1 MNTKS
6 VLFVLLISVF
16 ALGAVHSYSIG
27 MDNIFQAEEDYAKYQ
42 SGEDSEDT
50 EAPTDPPTTNTD
62 TTTDTPPTTTTT
74 TASAATAVSSLL
86 TFAAA
91 FFLL

>member
-42 SGEDSEDT
+42 SGEDFGDT
-50 EAPTDPPTTNTD
+50 EAPTDPTDTTD
-62 TTTDTPPTTTTT
+62 TTTDSPTTTTT

>member
-6 VLFVLLISVF
+6 VVFVVLISVF

-42 SGEDSEDT
+42 SGEDDT
-50 EAPTDPPTTNTD
+50 EAPPTDTTNTD
-62 TTTDTPPTTTTT
+62 TTTDTPQTTTTT
-74 TASAATAVSSLL
+74 TASATATAVSSLL